1 MTDTSTEAVERPRN
15 RLAEQ
20 LRNLASTSNDGDL
33 RGPAFQ
39 AAVRIESLTAEVDT
53 LEAERDALRAEVERL
68 RAVVQSVADMDRH
81 PTELIALARTALA
94 KTEAE

>member
-1 MTDTSTEAVERPRN
+1 MTDTSTEAG
-15 RLAEQ
+15 L
-20 LRNLASTSNDGDL
+20 
-33 RGPAFQ
+33 
-39 AAVRIESLTAEVDT
+39 VDT
-53 LEAERDALRAEVERL
+53 TTERMQRLYGIGCADYLHLALAAERDALRAEVERL